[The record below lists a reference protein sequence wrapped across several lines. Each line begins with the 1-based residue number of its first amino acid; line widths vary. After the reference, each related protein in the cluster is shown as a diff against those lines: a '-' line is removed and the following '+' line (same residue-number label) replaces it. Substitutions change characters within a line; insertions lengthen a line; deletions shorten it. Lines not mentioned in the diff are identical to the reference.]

1 MAADSYF
8 WVDLQYQQ
16 TPHLIA
22 TAVLPTAEGL
32 LLVDPG
38 PTTAIDG
45 LLDGLSAHGYAL
57 GDVHAVLLTHI
68 HLDHA
73 GATGTLVKQHPELQV
88 VVHRIGAPHVHDP
101 SRLLRSA
108 RRIYGDDMDRLWG
121 AVEGVPEDNLNVV
134 RGGETLTLADRVLDV
149 AYTPGHAVHH
159 VSYFDRL
166 SRTAFVGDVAG
177 MRIPEADYIMP
188 VTPPP
193 DVDVP
198 RWMDSIATV
207 EGWQPEALFLTHCGP
222 SPDPQT
228 HLKAMAERLQAWA
241 AEVEAAVA
249 ASADETTGP
258 AARAEDPA
266 AAFVEDKL
274 QQMRV
279 AVPAPYQEAYAQFGD
294 PHGSWAGLARYCRK
308 HAED

>member
-16 TPHLIA
+16 TPRLIA
-22 TAVLPTAEGL
+22 TAALPTAEGL

-57 GDVHAVLLTHI
+57 EDVHAVLLTHI

-73 GATGTLVKQHPELQV
+73 GATGTLVKRHPELQV

-108 RRIYGDDMDRLWG
+108 RRIYGDAMDRLWG
-121 AVEGVPEDNLNVV
+121 AVAGVPEDNLNVV
-134 RGGETLTLADRVLDV
+134 RGGETLTFAGRVLDV

-177 MRIPEADYIMP
+177 MRIPEAGYIMP

-198 RWMDSIATV
+198 RWLDSIATV
-207 EGWQPEALFLTHCGP
+207 EGWQPETLFLTHCGP
-222 SPDPQT
+222 SPDPQA
-228 HLKAMAERLQAWA
+228 HLEVMAERLQAWA
-241 AEVEAAVA
+241 AEVEEVVAAPAEETASAVA
-249 ASADETTGP
+249 G
-258 AARAEDPA
+258 AEDPA
-266 AAFVEDKL
+266 AAFVDDKL
-274 QQMRV
+274 QQMRA

-294 PHGSWAGLARYCRK
+294 PHGSWAGLARYGRK
-308 HAED
+308 QAEG